1 MSNLWVGV
9 EELGEHA
16 ESLYAYDAVKTASY
30 LLWGMSGRKFSG
42 VTTVTERYVTT
53 LDPHIRAG
61 VSRLNYQ
68 PILLDGRVENIA
80 MGGFGRYS
88 HHDFLGDGT
97 SSYSRVRLR
106 GRKVIKV
113 HSLRDQDGNI
123 IDPSTYYLYDH
134 STVLGTRGAKWTSQN
149 VEVTYTYGTPPPTA
163 GRAAARML
171 AIELVRLYE
180 NDDRCALPQ
189 RVTSVA
195 RQGVTYTILDDQS
208 FIDEL
213 KTGIYA
219 VDLFLKTVNPDKA
232 RARSR
237 VFSPDVP
244 RARRITGRSPVFQL
258 SAFDLYYSERGGS
271 TLYYLDELGAGF
283 LSEETEWTVSATISD
298 YDGTVSATLPA
309 GSVVLDRADGSILV
323 SSDYRTLEGVT
334 GPRDPGTIDLYASRP
349 SLEDPSVEEVVNLV
363 TANLIL
369 ELGRNP
375 LPIGTF

>member
-1 MSNLWVGV
+1 MGNLWVGV

-16 ESLYAYDAVKTASY
+16 ESLYAYDAVQTASY
-30 LLWGMSGRKFSG
+30 MLWALSGRKFSG
-42 VTTVTERYVTT
+42 ITTVTERYVTT

-68 PILLDGRVENIA
+68 PILLDGRVENVA

-106 GRKVIKV
+106 GRKVVKV
-113 HSLRDQDGNI
+113 HSLRDDNGNI

-189 RVTSVA
+189 RVTSVV
-195 RQGVTYTILDDQS
+195 RQGVVYTILDNQS

-219 VDLFLKTVNPDKA
+219 VDLFLKTTNPDKA

-283 LSEETEWTVSATISD
+283 LSDEQEWTVSAVVSN
-298 YDGTVSATLPA
+298 YDGTVNATLPA
-309 GSVVLDRADGSILV
+309 SSVTLDRADGSILV

-363 TANLIL
+363 TANLIC